1 MKYEA
6 TKKYRKT
13 KKGVLTN
20 LYGHI
25 KTRNKTKFGEELNF
39 TLKEFQEKYIE
50 NYDFLRAYNVWVK
63 SGYEYY
69 KKPSVDRI
77 DPDKSYFFD
86 NMEFMTWEE
95 NRRKGEAERSRITT
109 SVSMFDL
116 SGKHIKDFKSI
127 KEAVRE
133 TGLNQSGITSCC
145 CGRYKQTGGYVFRYK
160 DSGYKKI
167 KQQIGN
173 IHDNPELLK
182 GGATK

>member
-6 TKKYRKT
+6 IKKYRKT
-13 KKGVLTN
+13 KKGVLIN
-20 LYGHI
+20 VYDHI
-25 KTRNKTKFGEELNF
+25 KRRNKDKFGLELDF
-39 TLKEFQEKYIE
+39 TSKDFKDKYIDDE
-50 NYDFLRAYNVWVK
+50 NFLKAYNSWVK

-77 DPDKSYFFD
+77 NPDKPYTFG
-86 NMEFMTWEE
+86 NMQFMTWEE
-95 NRRKGEAERSRITT
+95 NRRKGEKERSRITT

-116 SGKHIKDFKSI
+116 SGKHIKDFESI
-127 KEAVRE
+127 KEAVKE

-160 DSGYKKI
+160 YSRYKKT
-167 KQQIGN
+167 KQLIGN

-182 GGATK
+182 ESE

>member
-39 TLKEFQEKYIE
+39 TLKEFQKKYIE

-182 GGATK
+182 GGAE